1 MKITDAMKNA
11 PSLPTAQAP
20 ASQSKGTDKT
30 SAPAPAPFEGSV
42 RLSSLSQ
49 QMQALGG
56 YSGSGVFNAQKV
68 EEIKFAIADGNFRVN
83 SEKVADGLLA
93 TVRDLLHA
101 RKD

>member
-11 PSLPTAQAP
+11 ASLPTAQAP
-20 ASQSKGTDKT
+20 ASQSKGSEKAG
-30 SAPAPAPFEGSV
+30 APAAFESSV
-42 RLSSLSQ
+42 HLSSLSL

-56 YSGSGVFNAQKV
+56 QVGGSSVFNSKRV

-93 TVRDLLHA
+93 TVRDLLHS